1 MKTYDRVREGHRVV
15 ISLLLKLKKLV
26 YIQVILIPKP
36 LYTIHIRNLKLVRL
50 GKQSWSKNQ
59 IGTVHPKL
67 KIMETK
73 S

>member
-50 GKQSWSKNQ
+50 GKQS
-59 IGTVHPKL
+59 
-67 KIMETK
+67 
-73 S
+73 